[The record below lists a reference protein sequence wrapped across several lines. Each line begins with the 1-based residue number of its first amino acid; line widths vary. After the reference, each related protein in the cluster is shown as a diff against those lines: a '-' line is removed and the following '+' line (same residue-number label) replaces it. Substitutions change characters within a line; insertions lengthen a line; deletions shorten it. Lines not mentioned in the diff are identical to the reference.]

1 MVMKMRLDSTY
12 LYAGIDIPLT
22 LAILVGIVAIYTLY
36 LTLRPIFA
44 DAQISS
50 KDWNKIED
58 DSMALIHR
66 RDRLIEELRDL
77 EFEAS
82 MSKVDD
88 KDLEELRTKYERE
101 ALALIEELDQKA
113 SQYQDLIQ
121 SQVQSALQQ
130 IQSKKK
136 TNKIEKIETTQDQK
150 TSMEVELVSEAKQ
163 TVDPKQTVAP
173 KQTVEAK
180 QTPKKTTTQAKR
192 KK

>member
-22 LAILVGIVAIYTLY
+22 LAILVGIVAIYTVY

-136 TNKIEKIETTQDQK
+136 TNKIEEAQDQNPSI
-150 TSMEVELVSEAKQ
+150 TETAQDRNPSIEADAVKIKLDKKQ
-163 TVDPKQTVAP
+163 
-173 KQTVEAK
+173 
-180 QTPKKTTTQAKR
+180 TTTQAKR